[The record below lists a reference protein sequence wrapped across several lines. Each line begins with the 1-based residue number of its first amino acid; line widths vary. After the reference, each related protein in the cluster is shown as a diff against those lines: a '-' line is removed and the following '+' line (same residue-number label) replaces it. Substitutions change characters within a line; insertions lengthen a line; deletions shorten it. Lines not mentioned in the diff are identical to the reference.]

1 MGPICIEILPY
12 PLLIKPFLAP
22 HLTLKTLTAFRLY
35 ISTFPIV
42 IPLLFYSRAKCIDM
56 PYASKRVGRFRMEA
70 IGLKNAIMLSVYE
83 EPKLGSLLVS
93 TPVRGRAEVDAVI
106 PPKKGMDVAS
116 LLSESLSV
124 KSGKI
129 GVLAFSCESPPS
141 GEEARGL
148 LEGIKLL
155 VEELG
160 PS

>member
-1 MGPICIEILPY
+1 
-12 PLLIKPFLAP
+12 
-22 HLTLKTLTAFRLY
+22 
-35 ISTFPIV
+35 
-42 IPLLFYSRAKCIDM
+42 
-56 PYASKRVGRFRMEA
+56 MEA
-70 IGLKNAIMLSVYE
+70 IGLENAIMLSVYE

-93 TPVRGRAEVDAVI
+93 TPVGGRAEVDMVI
-106 PPKKGMDVAS
+106 PPKKGVDVAS

-129 GVLAFSCESPPS
+129 GVLAFSCESPTS